1 MDLSGHDER
10 RETRS
15 HKAWG
20 LGKEGMA
27 FRDLRAESTGW
38 SGVEG
43 VSTERNFT
51 PITLFPNHI

>member
-1 MDLSGHDER
+1 MDLSGWDER
-10 RETRS
+10 RETGS

-20 LGKEGMA
+20 LGKESMA
-27 FRDLRAESTGW
+27 FRDLRAEGTGW

>member
-1 MDLSGHDER
+1 MELSGQGER
-10 RETRS
+10 REARS

-20 LGKEGMA
+20 HGKEGMA
-27 FRDLRAESTGW
+27 FSDLRAEGTGW

-51 PITLFPNHI
+51 PITLFPDHI